1 MKLNYKRTFLIG
13 LAFLSISAFWQMY
26 DNIVPLILQGTFH
39 LNETVTGTIM
49 AADNVLAVFLLPLL
63 GTLSDKADT
72 KLGKRTPF
80 IVAGTAL
87 SVVLMMLLPIAD
99 RTENFILFVGGLFFL
114 LIAMGLYRS
123 PAVALMPDLTP
134 KPLRSQANA
143 VINLMGAVGGI
154 YTLGLISLLLKGGE
168 KPDYTP
174 VFIGVAGLMVIS
186 VVLLVLTIREK
197 KLSAEVAL
205 ENLEEEPEEE
215 VKADRTG
222 VLAPEVRRSL
232 RMILIS
238 IFL

>member
-1 MKLNYKRTFLIG
+1 MCIR
-13 LAFLSISAFWQMY
+13 
-26 DNIVPLILQGTFH
+26 D
-39 LNETVTGTIM
+39 
-49 AADNVLAVFLLPLL
+49 
-63 GTLSDKADT
+63 
-72 KLGKRTPF
+72 R
-80 IVAGTAL
+80 
-87 SVVLMMLLPIAD
+87 LLPIAD
-99 RTENFILFVGGLFFL
+99 RTEIFVLFVGGLFFL

-174 VFIGVAGLMVIS
+174 VCIGVAGLMVIS

-197 KLSAEVAL
+197 KLSTEVAL

-238 IFL
+238 IFLWFMAYNAVTTAFSRYARTVWGMEGGGFANCLMVATIAAIISYIPIGIISAKVGRKRCILGLSLIHI